1 MGKRWTKE
9 DLDYLELKWG
19 SISIPTLSKKLNR
32 SKGAII
38 LKAKRLKLGRFT
50 DNGNYIT
57 FAQLATT
64 FGGSGARGGKFKSW
78 IEQRGLPYKYKKV
91 NNSRVRVVDLNE
103 FWKWAE
109 DNKSF
114 IDFSKLEPN
123 ILYGEPEWV
132 SVKRDYDIQ
141 MNKLYKKTP
150 WTKQEEERLK
160 TLLKQHI
167 YTYKELSE
175 MLCRTAG
182 AINKKIHQLGLRER
196 PVNAQHLTT
205 WNKSMKDEVKE
216 LIYKGLSYEMIS
228 KSIGRNT
235 GSIRSM
241 LYREYKTERLE
252 NIYKIIKED
261 KLKS

>member
-19 SISIPTLSKKLNR
+19 VVSIPTLSKKLNR
-32 SKGAII
+32 TEVAVV

-57 FAQLATT
+57 FSQLASV
-64 FGGSGARGGKFKSW
+64 FGGSGTRGGKLKSW
-78 IEQRGLPYKYKKV
+78 IEQRGLPYRYKKV
-91 NNSRVRVVDLNE
+91 GKSKVRVVDLNE

-132 SVKRDYDIQ
+132 SAKRDLDIQ
-141 MNKLYKKTP
+141 MNRLYKKTA
-150 WTKQEEERLK
+150 WTKQEEELLK

-167 YTYKELSE
+167 YTYQELSE
-175 MLCRTAG
+175 KLCRTTG

-196 PVNAQHLTT
+196 PVKAEHSTV
-205 WNKSMKDEVKE
+205 WNDDMRNEVKE
-216 LIYKGLSYEMIS
+216 LIYKGMSYEMIS

-261 KLKS
+261 KLK